1 MFHIKGSAFNVKS
14 SRKQIDMG
22 DIESSKFQK
31 KQLIKKRD
39 TRDKNGFIRRVIV
52 EVYKPVFSA
61 VEVCIN
67 NLQSAHLELLI
78 NLC

>member
-1 MFHIKGSAFNVKS
+1 
-14 SRKQIDMG
+14 MG

-39 TRDKNGFIRRVIV
+39 TRDKNGFIRRMIV
-52 EVYKPVFSA
+52 EAYNPVFSA
-61 VEVCIN
+61 VEVRIN

>member
-22 DIESSKFQK
+22 DIESSKFKK

-39 TRDKNGFIRRVIV
+39 TRDKNGFIRRMIV

-61 VEVCIN
+61 VEVRIN